1 MKEIL
6 EADCFFQLQEK
17 FSRIPFTQ
25 SQGWYN
31 YMKGRG
37 KEVIFYVDNDQDPK
51 IGCWGTLQKIPFSKR
66 KILLIGAETYS
77 PDLTEMEFKSFY
89 SELATTHDA
98 IEVNS
103 SNPYDIEFET
113 GIRRAGFKRPIGIFD
128 CPLTIEIDLS
138 QKVNVNKN
146 WKRNVKK
153 GTRAGLNFEEITS
166 IQPSEI
172 KAIVSLFKELK
183 ELKGLHFELEEI
195 SLSRLLK
202 SEEIRT
208 FIVYDQANNPISAS
222 INHVNH
228 PYCTNIFSVN
238 SHTSRECGAAFFI
251 LDSIFAKLK
260 SEKFLY
266 FDFARIPPSD
276 HATDSVYVFKNSS
289 RGKKLQYNGEWT
301 YYKNEKLELAVF
313 LYKCFKTKKQRY

>member
-1 MKEIL
+1 M
-6 EADCFFQLQEK
+6 
-17 FSRIPFTQ
+17 
-25 SQGWYN
+25 
-31 YMKGRG
+31 
-37 KEVIFYVDNDQDPK
+37 DNDKDPK

-66 KILLIGAETYS
+66 KLLLKGAETYS

-128 CPLTIEIDLS
+128 CPLTMEIDLS

-166 IQPSEI
+166 IKPSEI

-183 ELKGLHFELEEI
+183 ELKRLHFELEEI

-208 FIVYDQANNPISAS
+208 FIVYDQAHNHISAS
-222 INHVNH
+222 INHDNY
-228 PYCTNIFSVN
+228 PY
-238 SHTSRECGAAFFI
+238 
-251 LDSIFAKLK
+251 
-260 SEKFLY
+260 
-266 FDFARIPPSD
+266 
-276 HATDSVYVFKNSS
+276 
-289 RGKKLQYNGEWT
+289 
-301 YYKNEKLELAVF
+301 
-313 LYKCFKTKKQRY
+313 

>member
-146 WKRNVKK
+146 WK
-153 GTRAGLNFEEITS
+153 EM
-166 IQPSEI
+166 
-172 KAIVSLFKELK
+172 
-183 ELKGLHFELEEI
+183 
-195 SLSRLLK
+195 
-202 SEEIRT
+202 
-208 FIVYDQANNPISAS
+208 
-222 INHVNH
+222 
-228 PYCTNIFSVN
+228 
-238 SHTSRECGAAFFI
+238 
-251 LDSIFAKLK
+251 
-260 SEKFLY
+260 
-266 FDFARIPPSD
+266 
-276 HATDSVYVFKNSS
+276 
-289 RGKKLQYNGEWT
+289 
-301 YYKNEKLELAVF
+301 
-313 LYKCFKTKKQRY
+313 